1 MAKSANSAERRE
13 RLAVALRD
21 NLKRRKARAR
31 ALAGEEARTKTGDQ
45 TNTQPGAPDLPA
57 AGPNKAAKKS

>member
-13 RLAVALRD
+13 RLAVALRE

-31 ALAGEEARTKTGDQ
+31 ALTGEAAQTQTGAKA
-45 TNTQPGAPDLPA
+45 GAPALPA
-57 AGPNKAAKKS
+57 ADPNKAAKPG